1 MVMPQGAITRGTTNT
16 NRLRRSDRWLATWPG
31 LQRVASAHAVDL
43 GYGASSATTRELAA
57 RLSKVRPDVHVWG
70 IEIDPARVAAAQK
83 ELAQITPPVTNVT
96 FAYGGFEVPVP
107 HRIAPVVIRAFN
119 VLRQYDETQVPTAWA
134 AMLARLD
141 PEGVLIDGTCD
152 EIGRVS
158 TWVALTPEGP
168 QSLSLSLRLNDLETP
183 LIAAERLPKVL
194 IHRNVPGEPVHDF
207 LVALDS
213 AWRASAPLSTFGA
226 VQRWQATVQSLA
238 TSGWPI
244 VGGRSRWRLGEIT
257 VRWDAVAPLSTS

>member
-1 MVMPQGAITRGTTNT
+1 MPQGAITRGTTNT

-31 LQRVASAHAVDL
+31 LRRVASAHVVDL
-43 GYGASSATTRELAA
+43 GYGASSATTRELAT
-57 RLSKVRPDVHVWG
+57 RLAKARPDVHVWG
-70 IEIDPARVAAAQK
+70 IEIDPARVASAQQ
-83 ELAQITPPVTNVT
+83 ELDQITPAVTNVT
-96 FAYGGFEVPVP
+96 FAYGGFEIPVP
-107 HRIAPVVIRAFN
+107 ERTAPVAIRAFN
-119 VLRQYDETQVPTAWA
+119 VLRQYDEGEVAAAWA

-158 TWVALTPEGP
+158 TWVALTPKGP
-168 QSLSLSLRLNDLETP
+168 QTLSLSLRLNDLESP

-194 IHRNVPGEPVHDF
+194 IHRNVPGEPVHAF
-207 LVALDS
+207 LAALDS

-226 VQRWQATVQSLA
+226 VQRWQAAVHSLA

-244 VGGRSRWRLGEIT
+244 VGGRGRWRLGEIT
-257 VRWDAVAPLSTS
+257 VGWHAVAPLSAR

>member
-1 MVMPQGAITRGTTNT
+1 MPQGAITRGTTNT
-16 NRLRRSDRWLATWPG
+16 NRLRRSDRWLATWSG
-31 LQRVASAHAVDL
+31 LRRVGSAHVVDL
-43 GYGASSATTRELAA
+43 GYGASSTTTRELAT
-57 RLSKVRPDVHVWG
+57 RLAKVRPDVHVWG
-70 IEIDPARVAAAQK
+70 IEIDPARVATAQQ
-83 ELAQITPPVTNVT
+83 ELALITPAVTNVT
-96 FAYGGFEVPVP
+96 FAYGGFEIPVP
-107 HRIAPVVIRAFN
+107 QRIAPVVIRAFN
-119 VLRQYDETQVPTAWA
+119 VLRQYDEKEVAAAWA

-168 QSLSLSLRLNDLETP
+168 QTLSLSLRLNDLESP

-194 IHRNVPGEPVHDF
+194 IHRNVPGEPVHAY
-207 LVALDS
+207 LAALDS
-213 AWRASAPLSTFGA
+213 AWRASAPLSTFGP

-244 VGGRSRWRLGEIT
+244 VGGRSRWRLGEVT
-257 VRWDAVAPLSTS
+257 VAWGAVAPLSAG